1 MALYKCMSGSGN
13 SGELVTNLNFSMS
26 ISNREDTFTC
36 NSSGTFYYNYGGYTG
51 NYTQIW
57 LNNVE
62 QTAVYQS
69 KSESYGYKGS
79 FAFTVQ
85 KGDSIKRFIRS
96 SGNTHYC
103 ELGVIL

>member
-1 MALYKCMSGSGN
+1 MALYRCMSGGGT
-13 SGELVTNLNFSMS
+13 GELVTDLSFSAQ
-26 ISNREDTFTC
+26 IKNREDTFTC
-36 NSSGTFYYNYGGYTG
+36 NRGGTFYYNYGGYTG

-62 QTAVYQS
+62 QTAVYQN
-69 KSESYGYKGS
+69 KAESYGYKGS

-85 KGDSIKRFIRS
+85 KGDNIKRLIRS
-96 SGNTHYC
+96 SGYTHYC